1 MQETLE
7 QLSLEIYPQQK
18 CTVSDFRARLLAL
31 LDAEQVSMIQEGLSF
46 LKLCGLLKSDTLIY
60 SSPKMSKDFSTTTKD
75 EPSEQSSERW
85 MNWGMMRNGK
95 YVTANTS
102 EYPRTG
108 KECSLSDILGGGA
121 CREPILPLQ
130 ADDPTPVELQGCDV
144 YANTVTLPTRSTVGV
159 YPIDGGGVLK
169 VNGYHKK

>member
-31 LDAEQVSMIQEGLSF
+31 LDAEQVSTIQEGLSF

-60 SSPKMSKDFSTTTKD
+60 SSPKMSKDFSTTMKD

-108 KECSLSDILGGGA
+108 KECSLSDILEGGG
-121 CREPILPLQ
+121 CTEPILPLQ
-130 ADDPTPVELQGCDV
+130 THDPEIDELQGH
-144 YANTVTLPTRSTVGV
+144 AGV
-159 YPIDGGGVLK
+159 SNAITDPARLEKGIYPIEGGVPQSQ
-169 VNGYHKK
+169 

>member
-31 LDAEQVSMIQEGLSF
+31 LDAEQVSTIQEGLSF

-60 SSPKMSKDFSTTTKD
+60 SSPKMSKDFSTTMKD

-108 KECSLSDILGGGA
+108 KECSLSDILEG
-121 CREPILPLQ
+121 
-130 ADDPTPVELQGCDV
+130 
-144 YANTVTLPTRSTVGV
+144 GV
-159 YPIDGGGVLK
+159 YRADISSPNEQSND
-169 VNGYHKK
+169 